1 MYGGCLLC
9 PLYPLLVS
17 KTVIDSG
24 FHAVDSGFQEL
35 DSGFLFSWTLDFEFQ
50 SLVGFRIFLKL
61 YSGFKSPGFRLQNKM
76 AQILN
81 SASEN
86 FYNSGI
92 RIPLTWTNQKVYWYA
107 ELTLNGVAC
116 GNGKPLFT
124 NLQRASD
131 PGAAKPAGKGKVVLF
146 FFPHSSPNRGLT
158 RRLTSSRTSLLQ
170 LARIAVLLSSFT
182 LASQLTSHQ
191 GTCRRILEYSID
203 KVIASTSNV
212 RVILLESWN
221 RQ

>member
-17 KTVIDSG
+17 KIVIDSG

-35 DSGFLFSWTLDFEFQ
+35 DSGFLFSWTLDSEFQ

-76 AQILN
+76 AQDT
-81 SASEN
+81 E
-86 FYNSGI
+86 F
-92 RIPLTWTNQKVYWYA
+92 RKVKFIEFRNPDSRRCNWYA

-124 NLQRASD
+124 SLQRASD
-131 PGAAKPAGKGKVVLF
+131 PGAAKPAGKGEVALF

-182 LASQLTSHQ
+182 LAS
-191 GTCRRILEYSID
+191 
-203 KVIASTSNV
+203 
-212 RVILLESWN
+212 
-221 RQ
+221 